1 MRSKLTLSLPEKTIL
16 EAKRIA
22 KVRRTTV
29 SALFEASLDQWRT
42 ALGGKRQSNALNEN
56 AMVDLIGAFRPQDAF
71 DTRSAHIRRK
81 HG

>member
-29 SALFEASLDQWRT
+29 SALFEASLEQWRSGMDEAPT
-42 ALGGKRQSNALNEN
+42 AGTVDEGGMA
-56 AMVDLIGAFRPQDAF
+56 DLIGAFRPEAPF
-71 DTRSAHIRRK
+71 DSRSSRIRQK

>member
-29 SALFEASLDQWRT
+29 SALFEASLEQWRSGIGEAHPAST
-42 ALGGKRQSNALNEN
+42 LKADGMA
-56 AMVDLIGAFRPQDAF
+56 DLIGAFRPEAPF
-71 DTRSAHIRRK
+71 DSRSARIRQK